1 MLNSAQDPGPSVRWY
16 YLTPSALLAIPSGV
30 SPENR
35 VAWARDRGALVV
47 RRGNEIIWR
56 RAQDPQSRPATPRK
70 RGHLAVI
77 K

>member
-1 MLNSAQDPGPSVRWY
+1 MPNSAQDPGPDVRWY
-16 YLTPSALLAIPSGV
+16 YLTPSGLLLAFPPGV

-35 VAWARDRGALVV
+35 VAWAREKGALVV

-56 RAQDPQSRPATPRK
+56 RAQDPTCRPARP
-70 RGHLAVI
+70 RGHLAVV